1 MRSTQQ
7 FGGVDRSLQRA
18 WIKGAG
24 FIDEELEQ
32 PLVLIANTYQDFSPE
47 NAHLRQVV
55 DAVKAG
61 VRMAGGTPMEFNTF
75 HVTDSEA
82 FAARSM
88 RYVLPS
94 RDVVADSVELMAEGH
109 GVDGLVLLTG
119 GDKPTPGMVMA
130 AARLDLPAILLY
142 AGVHRQALARGQV
155 QDKLAPTGAFAA
167 GYLVLWLG
175 FSVVA
180 AALHWAL
187 ERVGLVSAMM
197 MGSKSR
203 WLSAGVLIAAGL
215 YQLSPLKHRCLAHCR
230 APASFLSRHWR
241 PHGSGAFLLGV
252 LHGLYCVGC
261 CWMLMALL
269 FVGGVM
275 NLAWIAALAALVL
288 MEKVLPAGQWI
299 RRATGIVLLAWG
311 ALTLTV

>member
-1 MRSTQQ
+1 MPDPPALERLLKRDRIVTAV
-7 FGGVDRSLQRA
+7 GVAALCLLA
-18 WIKGAG
+18 WIYTVAGAG
-24 FIDEELEQ
+24 VGMSAWQMTTFSLFPHQI
-32 PLVLIANTYQDFSPE
+32 IAALD
-47 NAHLRQVV
+47 
-55 DAVKAG
+55 
-61 VRMAGGTPMEFNTF
+61 M
-75 HVTDSEA
+75 
-82 FAARSM
+82 
-88 RYVLPS
+88 
-94 RDVVADSVELMAEGH
+94 
-109 GVDGLVLLTG
+109 
-119 GDKPTPGMVMA
+119 PGMEMPGRDMSGAAGWSLFGWALIIAMWWIMMIAMMA
-130 AARLDLPAILLY
+130 PSAAPAILLY